1 MSNSIYALLNFP
13 SNDPTLNAAVESFS
27 ANVQYQMNLM
37 PNLVSTWQQD
47 DIATN
52 NVGGYF
58 TNPVESGTQIIWN
71 GANNIVSITTN
82 FMGGNTANI
91 TTLVTNTIALANNIS
106 VNTANMFMY
115 HTNRMSNTIDLDADV
130 ELPHYQTAIGYG
142 KMITYITNKTDGV
155 QNNSVLLGSFGSIV
169 AANNVNANAN
179 VFIYWANLLANT
191 IYSDGT
197 NTYTS
202 ISLANAQNAYAAFSA
217 IDSELWNRRQQ
228 DINFFTNTR
237 TVMDRYNQVSQF
249 NNIGQTETE
258 LIMTFIGSDKLKS
271 RLTSNT

>member
-1 MSNSIYALLNFP
+1 MSGNSIYALLNFP
-13 SNDPTLNAAVESFS
+13 SNDPTLNAAVVPFS

-37 PNLVSTWQQD
+37 PNMVKTWQQD

-58 TNPVESGTQIIWN
+58 SNPVASGTQIIWN
-71 GANNIVSITTN
+71 GANNIVSITSN

-91 TTLVTNTIALANNIS
+91 TTLVTDTIALANNIS
-106 VNTANMFMY
+106 VNTANLFMY
-115 HTNRMSNTIDLDADV
+115 HTNRMSNIVDMDEQV
-130 ELPHYQTAIGYG
+130 QLPHYQTAIGFG

-179 VFIYWANLLANT
+179 VFIQWVNLLANS
-191 IYSDGT
+191 IYSDGMG

-202 ISLANAQNAYAAFSA
+202 ISLANAQNAYAAFS
-217 IDSELWNRRQQ
+217 SMNNELWNRRQQ
-228 DINFFTNTR
+228 DIDFFTNTR
-237 TVMDRYNQVSQF
+237 TVMDRYNQVGQF
-249 NNIGQTETE
+249 NNIGQTEND
-258 LIMTFIGSDKLKS
+258 LIMNYIGTDKLKS
-271 RLTSNT
+271 RLNS

>member
-1 MSNSIYALLNFP
+1 MSGNSIYALLNFP
-13 SNDPTLNAAVESFS
+13 SNDPTLNAAVVPFS

-37 PNLVSTWQQD
+37 PNMVKTWQQD

-58 TNPVESGTQIIWN
+58 SNPVASGTQIVWN
-71 GANNIVSITTN
+71 GANNIVSITSN

-91 TTLVTNTIALANNIS
+91 TTLVTDTIALANNIS
-106 VNTANMFMY
+106 VNTANLFMY
-115 HTNRMSNTIDLDADV
+115 HTNRMSNIVDMDEQV
-130 ELPHYQTAIGYG
+130 QLPHYQTAIGFG

-179 VFIYWANLLANT
+179 VFIQWVNLLANS
-191 IYSDGT
+191 IYSDGMG

-202 ISLANAQNAYAAFSA
+202 ISLANAQNAYAAFS
-217 IDSELWNRRQQ
+217 SMNNELWNRRQQ
-228 DINFFTNTR
+228 DIDFFTNTR
-237 TVMDRYNQVSQF
+237 TVMDRYNQVGQF
-249 NNIGQTETE
+249 NNIGQTEND
-258 LIMTFIGSDKLKS
+258 LIMNYIGTDKLKS
-271 RLTSNT
+271 RLNS

>member
-1 MSNSIYALLNFP
+1 MSGNSIYALLNFP
-13 SNDPTLNAAVESFS
+13 SNDPTLNAAVQPFS

-37 PNLVSTWQQD
+37 PNMVQTWQQD

-52 NVGGYF
+52 NTGSYF
-58 TNPVESGTQIIWN
+58 SNPAASGTQIVWN

-115 HTNRMSNTIDLDADV
+115 HTNRMSNVIDMDTEV
-130 ELPHYQTAIGYG
+130 QLPHYQTSIGYG
-142 KMITYITNKTDGV
+142 KMITYITNKTDGI
-155 QNNSVLLGSFGSIV
+155 QNNSVLLGSFGSIL
-169 AANNVNANAN
+169 AANSVNANAN

-191 IYSDGT
+191 IYTANG

-217 IDSELWNRRQQ
+217 MDSELWNRRQQ
-228 DINFFTNTR
+228 DIDFFTNTR
-237 TVMDRYNQVSQF
+237 TVMSRYNQVSQF
-249 NNIGQTETE
+249 NNMGQTEND
-258 LIMTFIGSDKLKS
+258 LIMNYIGSDKLKS
-271 RLTSNT
+271 RLNS